1 MWYAIGVK
9 KIIHINLDIEKVP
22 EGYYV
27 ATSSDVQG
35 LVAQGKTFEEVIEI
49 AEDVAKQLLRS
60 QRSNYSKKKGSR
72 IFYPMRVS
80 V

>member
-1 MWYAIGVK
+1 MK
-9 KIIHINLDIEKVP
+9 KVIHINLDIEKVP

-27 ATSSDVQG
+27 ATSGDVQG
-35 LVAQGKTFEEVIEI
+35 LVAQGKTFEEVVEI

-60 QRSNYSKKKGSR
+60 RRSNYSKKKGGR

>member
-1 MWYAIGVK
+1 MK

-35 LVAQGKTFEEVIEI
+35 LVAQGKTFEEVVEI

-60 QRSNYSKKKGSR
+60 QRSKHSTKKGSR